1 MQLPHSFTVALP
13 SQIPAQSAVEFPK
26 QTPSQSL
33 SKLGAMTVVFPP
45 QQTPQSSSVPLVL
58 LAPAHGSP
66 GAAQAPKKRMD
77 STKSD
82 FIVTR
87 YIIFQFIC
95 WDMRRVN

>member
-13 SQIPAQSAVEFPK
+13 SQIPAQSAVVFPK

-45 QQTPQSSSVPLVL
+45 EQTPQSSSVPMVL

-66 GAAQAPKKRMD
+66 GAAQAPMAKKAKKRKIFMECLFTFLYEK
-77 STKSD
+77 ST
-82 FIVTR
+82 R
-87 YIIFQFIC
+87 
-95 WDMRRVN
+95 